1 VGTGASVRSRPAGS
15 AGESGH
21 VGDRSSLS
29 TGSEGDGAP
38 YTYRPLNA
46 GARGTAR
53 WNLKDSRTTRTMSM
67 PASFKP
73 RPVGAGRQRP
83 RQPPAESTA
92 RRPMATVAWAL
103 AAREPAP
110 SGPPRALALASP
122 RTRPLSENLH
132 FGETAFQKTFT
143 SAGSLLLVPEFSQ
156 CSWGLESSTPDLLPI
171 LGQVRL
177 VEYAG
182 CTVPLQ

>member
-1 VGTGASVRSRPAGS
+1 
-15 AGESGH
+15 
-21 VGDRSSLS
+21 
-29 TGSEGDGAP
+29 
-38 YTYRPLNA
+38 
-46 GARGTAR
+46 
-53 WNLKDSRTTRTMSM
+53 
-67 PASFKP
+67 
-73 RPVGAGRQRP
+73 
-83 RQPPAESTA
+83 
-92 RRPMATVAWAL
+92 MATVAWAL

-171 LGQVRL
+171 PRAVPQTVRC
-177 VEYAG
+177 VMEVHV
-182 CTVPLQ
+182 VPLTADGVTPAEGASPCGTVVALPNLAARMSVAPPAASVTSVLPQVGAQLAPLNASVVSALETVSASVCRQRHVHPWRCR